1 MDNKKWYQFWKSSDS
16 PHTPNQDWNYFS
28 KKFFLLLSV
37 GLFIFCSWETVQ
49 LVQKVLDPEQG
60 PLAFAAIGA
69 FDLGIISWALV
80 RRHAAMNSPQRV
92 ISNCMIAVDL
102 LASGVGWVASLF
114 LQASKRGE
122 IGKINQGDL
131 FGIIVGGMGAV
142 IFLNVAAALFY
153 HLSEPQTNHPTAL
166 PRPTYSAQVMP
177 PVAFPQA
184 LETPTVAEVT
194 TTKRQLPEPQISRFK
209 NVANRPKLST
219 RATKK

>member
-1 MDNKKWYQFWKSSDS
+1 MDNKKWWWPFGNKQASALTAWQWASKMLF
-16 PHTPNQDWNYFS
+16 FS
-28 KKFFLLLSV
+28 LSV

-49 LVQKVLDPEQG
+49 LVQRVLEPEQWF
-60 PLAFAAIGA
+60 LAFAAIGS

-80 RRHAAMNSPQRV
+80 FRHSAFTPQQQA
-92 ISNCMIAVDL
+92 ISVFMIGIDL
-102 LASGVGWVASLF
+102 FASGFGWVASLF
-114 LQASKRGE
+114 LQASKRGQ

-131 FGIIVGGMGAV
+131 FGWIVGGMGAV

-153 HLSEPQTNHPTAL
+153 HLFEPKDEQPT
-166 PRPTYSAQVMP
+166 PRPRASYSAQVMP

-209 NVANRPKLST
+209 NVTPRPKLST